1 MQIVKYFFLIILNVM
16 IVYPQVYNMNVNLAD
31 GTQRIYDLTEIEK
44 IDFSGITIVEY
55 GQEVSSIIKSFKL
68 LKNYPN
74 PFNSSTSIEYEIP
87 RSGNVEIFI
96 CDLNG
101 RLVKILFQKKL
112 EQGRHQ
118 LTWDGL
124 DKANQKVT
132 SGLYIYSIRFDNTI
146 LSKKMILIK

>member
-1 MQIVKYFFLIILNVM
+1 M

-55 GQEVSSIIKSFKL
+55 GQKVSSIIKSFKL

-101 RLVKILFQKKL
+101 RLVEILFQKEQ
-112 EQGRHQ
+112 EQGIHR
-118 LTWDGL
+118 LIWDGL